1 LSQIVINSETLAGI
15 VRSRRK
21 ELDLIQVELAEL
33 SGVSA
38 RFIFDLENGKKTV
51 SMKHVLKVLTT
62 LGLVMT
68 LQLRSVSG

>member
-21 ELDLIQVELAEL
+21 ELGLIQVELAEL

-38 RFIFDLENGKKTV
+38 RFIFDIENGKKTL
-51 SMKHVLKVLTT
+51 SMKHVLKVVTT

-68 LQLRSVSG
+68 LQLRSVSP